1 MAPSTHNAVNVRSPR
16 FVSSRNYSP
25 QPINCLRRCS
35 VPLRLPTPPSYA
47 ESEPV
52 SPPPALSSGSLP
64 LLSASRTLWHSS
76 KMIPKPP
83 GEVRRPGR
91 GGYNL
96 RKITNWPKQDYDDV
110 KDYIKLLVER
120 LDCDVPFGQQPL
132 IDIRCIRDEA
142 IAKFDF
148 LAQYDNTW
156 VMDDFVRCR
165 LMYLKTLA
173 RNRKQRGIP

>member
-1 MAPSTHNAVNVRSPR
+1 MAPLTHNAVNIRLPR

-47 ESEPV
+47 EIEPV

-64 LLSASRTLWHSS
+64 LLSASCTLWHSL

-96 RKITNWPKQDYDDV
+96 RKIMNWPKQDYDDV
-110 KDYIKLLVER
+110 KDYIKLLVEH

-156 VMDDFVRCR
+156 VVDDFVRCR